1 MTHIIDK
8 NCSGKTSRL
17 LLLAK
22 ENEGLIVCKDPE
34 RTKEKALAYGILGI
48 DYMSYEQYF
57 NEGSGKPVYIDDID
71 TFLKYLDIYISGY
84 TLTED

>member
-1 MTHIIDK
+1 MHIIDK

-22 ENEGLIVCKDPE
+22 ENQGVVVCKNPK
-34 RTKEKALAYGILGI
+34 RTLDKAVSYGIIGV
-48 DYMSYEQYF
+48 DCMSYEDYF
-57 NEGSGKPVYIDDID
+57 NSGSDKPVFIDELDS
-71 TFLKYLDIYISGY
+71 FLKYLDFYVTGF